1 MRRLIS
7 MALDILIV
15 DDEEDIRDLIAGIL
29 EDEGNETRQAH
40 DADSALEEIARRR
53 PSLVFLDIWLQGSR
67 LDGLQLLDEL
77 QAQHPELPVVMISG
91 HGNVETAVSA
101 IRRGAYDYIE
111 KPFKI
116 DRLLLVTQ
124 RAMEASRLKSENAEL
139 KERTVTTFSDIV
151 GISPAIA
158 AARAVIEK
166 SGPTNSRIFVSGP
179 SGTGKGLCARMIHRA
194 SLRSSG
200 PFVEFNASLYDPEEV
215 AVLLFGREI
224 RDRAGVVRTE
234 VGALERAHGGTLH
247 LSEVTGLPEAAQV
260 ALLRTLV
267 EGRFQRVGGQVS
279 VPIDVRIISSSSQNI
294 AALIEEGSFRSALFH
309 RLSVVPLKLTAL
321 RERRE
326 DVPPLVNIFIEHVC
340 RIHNLPRLAI
350 GDDALAVLQAQ
361 DWPGN
366 ARQLRNSIE
375 RLLILLKDQQ
385 PVDGIITAAHLP
397 SDIGEVLPT
406 VGDTDA
412 SAHLMSLPL
421 KEAREIFERQYL
433 TAQLERFGGNVSK
446 TAEFVG
452 MERSALH
459 RKIKSLGLA
468 ERNHDA
474 AGAIEEVQ

>member
-1 MRRLIS
+1 

-29 EDEGNETRQAH
+29 EDEGNETRQAY
-40 DADSALEEIARRR
+40 DADSALEEIAHRR
-53 PSLVFLDIWLQGSR
+53 PSLIFLDIWLQGSR

-77 QAQHPELPVVMISG
+77 QSQHPDLPVVMISG

-124 RAMEASRLKSENAEL
+124 RAMEATRLKSENAEL
-139 KERTVTTFSDIV
+139 KQRSFTPSSEMV
-151 GISPAIA
+151 GQSSSIST
-158 AARAVIEK
+158 ARAVIEK
-166 SGPTNSRIFVSGP
+166 SGPTNSRIFISGP
-179 SGTGKGLCARMIHRA
+179 SGTGKSLCARLVHRH
-194 SLRSSG
+194 SHRTGGS
-200 PFVEFNASLYDPEEV
+200 FVEFNATLYDPEEV
-215 AVLLFGREI
+215 PVLLFGRET
-224 RDRAGVVRTE
+224 RDRAGSVRTE

-247 LSEVTGLPEAAQV
+247 LAEVTGLPQPAQT

-267 EGRFQRVGGQVS
+267 EGKLQRVGGQMS

-294 AALIEEGSFRSALFH
+294 AALIEEGSFRSALFD
-309 RLSVVPLKLTAL
+309 RLSVVPLKLLPL

-326 DVPPLVNIFIEHVC
+326 DVPALVELFIEQVC
-340 RIHNLPRLAI
+340 RTHNLPKLKI

-375 RLLILLKDQQ
+375 RLLILMKDQQ
-385 PVDGIITAAHLP
+385 PENGVISATLLP

-468 ERNHDA
+468 ERNGESA
-474 AGAIEEVQ
+474 SSVEQEETCE